1 MTPVRVKRIVEGIAA
16 AALVASAALI
26 AFAPVPTGAQWL
38 AAGFFTGFGLLA
50 SVLGY
55 SRTTGTSGTISFLPF
70 LSVALLAPNVG
81 ALMTVFISIL
91 LSEIVAR
98 RAPLKAVFNVAQYL
112 LAETLAI
119 SAYLAIGGK
128 SILEGR
134 PPILAFVAL
143 FVTFTAVNKLAVSTV
158 LAVSSGAKVMQ
169 QWKKSMRDSVVY
181 DILSLPL
188 IVFFAFLYVEVGPIW
203 AATFVLPMLG
213 IRQLYKNN
221 FALQKINEELLQL
234 MVAAIEARDPYTSGH
249 SQRVARYARVV
260 ARCAGVS
267 NKMADRTGI
276 AALLH
281 DVGKIYEE
289 FAPILRKPGRLT
301 DDEFEIMK
309 SHSTKSANLIAK
321 VSQFADLVPAVKGHH
336 ESWDG
341 AGYPDQ
347 LRGVEIPI
355 GARIIALADTI
366 DAMSTSR
373 PYRPAL
379 STDVVREEIRVQA
392 GRQFDPAICEALLSP
407 AMWAELEREVVIANQ
422 EFPIEGLLAQLE
434 LSVGSPSFS
443 ASTS

>member
-1 MTPVRVKRIVEGIAA
+1 MTPLRVKRIVEGIAA
-16 AALVASAALI
+16 AALVASAALV
-26 AFAPVPTGAQWL
+26 AFAAVPSGAQWM
-38 AAGFFTGFGLLA
+38 AAAFFTGFGILA

-55 SRTTGTSGTISFLPF
+55 SRTSGTSGTISFLPF
-70 LSVALLAPNVG
+70 LSVALLAPNVA

-91 LSEIVAR
+91 LSEIIAK
-98 RAPLKAVFNVAQYL
+98 RAVLKAVFNVSQYL

-119 SAYLAIGGK
+119 SAYLAIGGR

-134 PPILAFVAL
+134 PPIIAFVTL

-158 LAVSSGAKVMQ
+158 LAVSSGAKVYQ
-169 QWKKSMRDSVVY
+169 QWKTSMRDSVVY

-188 IVFFAFLYVEVGPIW
+188 IVFFAFLYVQVGPAW

-249 SQRVARYARVV
+249 SQRVARYARVI

-267 NKMADRTGI
+267 SKMADRTVI

-301 DDEFEIMK
+301 DEEFEIMK
-309 SHSTKSANLIAK
+309 SHSTKSAKLIAK
-321 VSQFADLVPAVKGHH
+321 VSQFADLVPAVQGHH
-336 ESWDG
+336 ESWNG

-347 LRGVEIPI
+347 LRGTSIPI

-379 STDVVREEIRVQA
+379 STDVVREEIRNQA
-392 GRQFDPAICEALLSP
+392 GRQFDPSICEALLAP
-407 AMWAELEREVVIANQ
+407 AMWAEMEREVVIANQ

-434 LSVGSPSFS
+434 VAVGTS
-443 ASTS
+443 AASAVA